1 MLLRKLIL
9 AINLVAGMSGLR
21 LDRGRMLL
29 AWIPVLG
36 LIGWGAQLSRVHD
49 FQWAW
54 MVGSWIAYY
63 GGNTLILGSGIRRWM
78 ISRFGRERA
87 YSIYEMICGW
97 LFFTI
102 GTGFTVSATMMV
114 DGLPLE
120 KGVAWTLGIA
130 LLVFGFGIKVWAT
143 ALTGLDTYYYR
154 DLFLHEHHEN
164 WVARGPYRYLSS
176 PMYGAG
182 NMHGYSAALFV
193 GSLPGLVFALCCH
206 LGIYGFYFLVE
217 RPFVRRTYS
226 GELISG
232 LV

>member
-1 MLLRKLIL
+1 MSSRTLFS
-9 AINLVAGMSGLR
+9 AVNLVSGMSGLR
-21 LDRGRMLL
+21 LDRGGMLL
-29 AWIPVLG
+29 VWIPMLG
-36 LIGWGAQLSRVHD
+36 LIALGARLSQLYG

-54 MVGSWIAYY
+54 IAGSWIAYY

-78 ISRFGRERA
+78 IARLGRQRA
-87 YSIYEMICGW
+87 YAIYEMICGW

-102 GTGFTVSATMMV
+102 GTGFTVSATMLV
-114 DGLPLE
+114 DGLPLQ
-120 KGVAWTLGIA
+120 GTVAWILGAA

-154 DLFLHEHHEN
+154 DLFLCEHHQN
-164 WVARGPYRYLSS
+164 WVARGPYKYLSS

-182 NMHGYSAALFV
+182 NMHGYSAALVV
-193 GSLPGLVFALCCH
+193 GSIPGLLFALCCH

-226 GELISG
+226 GELTSEPA
-232 LV
+232 

>member
-1 MLLRKLIL
+1 VIGRKVFF

-36 LIGWGAQLSRVHD
+36 LIGLGAHLSQVYE

-54 MVGSWIAYY
+54 MAGSWIAYY

-78 ISRFGRERA
+78 ITRLGPERA

-102 GTGFTVSATMMV
+102 GSGFTVSATMMV
-114 DGLPLE
+114 DGLVLDR
-120 KGVAWTLGIA
+120 KLAWSLGI
-130 LLVFGFGIKVWAT
+130 LLAIFGFGIKVWAT

-193 GSLPGLVFALCCH
+193 GSIPGLLFALCCH

-217 RPFVRRTYS
+217 RPFIRRTYTT
-226 GELISG
+226 ELG
-232 LV
+232 QE